1 MGSIMCKSKVVTSS
15 LTSAISFLFR
25 NAAATI
31 SKGTLPETVFVN
43 PVGKKTKI
51 QKEKPQKAKREL
63 EYEKAMERRYA
74 YVRGGYWTQM
84 FRRILKSDLS
94 LGLLHSQQALKIPI
108 HRVGEH

>member
-51 QKEKPQKAKREL
+51 QKESPKKQSENWNTRKQWKD
-63 EYEKAMERRYA
+63 AMR
-74 YVRGGYWTQM
+74 M
-84 FRRILKSDLS
+84 
-94 LGLLHSQQALKIPI
+94 
-108 HRVGEH
+108 